1 MEMNMPYAEFDTD
14 TYFTIVADNL
24 LRDHGQNALALAE
37 SALEKMQVIGDNE
50 GLFMWQGVQS
60 QLIKKVQ
67 SYHIPTG
74 VTLH

>member
-1 MEMNMPYAEFDTD
+1 MPYAEFDTD

>member
-37 SALEKMQVIGDNE
+37 SALEKMQDMGDDE

-60 QLIKKVQ
+60 QLIKKFQ
-67 SYHIPTG
+67 SYHIPSG